1 MKFSE
6 FCFVRMLHHQD
17 FHSIKVI
24 LEYFLGWNERFNL
37 LNEND
42 RSQDKYLKQN
52 KDLDYK

>member
-6 FCFVRMLHHQD
+6 FCFVRMFHHQD

-42 RSQDKYLKQN
+42 RSQDKYLKGKQGS
-52 KDLDYK
+52 